1 MLPPRKSNFRSF
13 RHARAPS
20 VTGSEV
26 MEGDSFRRTSELRQQ
41 PTGSNDQV
49 GLSVRDDMHE
59 LGNHICALQFC
70 LRQLGGN
77 QRSDEL
83 EGLVRK
89 GLDVCAQGIAAFRR
103 VDDAVSVRNR
113 RQSDRNLSQ
122 ARRFD
127 MLAAEYRA
135 IEPRR

>member
-1 MLPPRKSNFRSF
+1 
-13 RHARAPS
+13 
-20 VTGSEV
+20 
-26 MEGDSFRRTSELRQQ
+26 MEGDSFRRTGELRRQ
-41 PTGSNDQV
+41 PTGSHNQI
-49 GLSVRDDMHE
+49 GRSITNDMHE

-113 RQSDRNLSQ
+113 HQSDSNFVASPTL
-122 ARRFD
+122 
-127 MLAAEYRA
+127 
-135 IEPRR
+135 